1 MSEQYGGNMFFPI
14 HNTGHG
20 QPFDEGI
27 SLRDYIA
34 VQAMNGL
41 LAGLLANGMDI
52 RWSTVARDAYYASD
66 AMMQHRVSGE

>member
-14 HNTGHG
+14 HDTGHG
-20 QPFDEGI
+20 KPYDEGI

-52 RWSTVARDAYYASD
+52 KWSTVARDAYYASD
-66 AMMQHRVSGE
+66 AMMQHRESGE

>member
-1 MSEQYGGNMFFPI
+1 MSEIFGGNMFFPI

-20 QPFDEGI
+20 APFDEGI
-27 SLRDYIA
+27 SIRDYIA

-52 RWSTVARDAYYASD
+52 KWSTIARDAYYASD
-66 AMMQHRVSGE
+66 AMMEHRDSGE